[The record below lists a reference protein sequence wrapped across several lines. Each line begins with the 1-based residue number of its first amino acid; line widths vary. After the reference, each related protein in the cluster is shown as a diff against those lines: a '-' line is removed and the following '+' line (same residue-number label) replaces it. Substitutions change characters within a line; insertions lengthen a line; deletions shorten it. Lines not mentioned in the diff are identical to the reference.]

1 MATSFTHQ
9 VNQADVQLWGT
20 KIGSVSWDIQR
31 EIGFFSYDKPFLK
44 SGIQLSPIQ
53 MPLSEEVYS
62 FPALNRNTYKG
73 IPGLLADALP
83 DKFGNLLINQWLQQ
97 QGRDPKTFSPVER
110 LCYMGKRGMGGL
122 EFTPSISGHYED
134 VTHIQ
139 VDKLVSLAN
148 RVLSLQDKLDVG
160 LFADKGGLSEK
171 NLRSII
177 SVGTSAGGARAK
189 AVIAWDKKT
198 NQVMSGQLPHTEGFE
213 YYLLKF
219 DGVAHN
225 KDKEL
230 CDPLGFGRTEYAY
243 YLMAREAAIDMNECR
258 LLEENGRAHFM
269 TKRFD
274 RLDSG
279 GKLHM
284 QSLCAIAHYDFNM
297 AGAYSYEQ
305 AMQVMKKMDIVDL
318 QASLEQQYRR
328 MIFNI
333 AARNQDDHTKNIAF
347 LMDRSG
353 QWSLSPAFDV
363 TYSYNPE
370 GEWTSQHQMSINGKR
385 DDFVKSDLIQV
396 AKVANLSDRKAN
408 LIINEVLNVVGE
420 WSRFANKAG
429 VDKEQANEIAKY
441 HRLKLG
447 K

>member
-1 MATSFTHQ
+1 MAKLLSLP

-20 KIGSVSWDIQR
+20 KIGSVSWDVER
-31 EIGFFSYDKPFLK
+31 EVGFFSYDKQFLK

-73 IPGLLADALP
+73 LPGLLADALP

-110 LCYMGKRGMGGL
+110 LCYIGQRGMGGL
-122 EFTPSISGHYED
+122 EFMPSISGNYED
-134 VTHIQ
+134 VTNIQ
-139 VDKLVSLAN
+139 VDKLVGLAN
-148 RVLSLQDKLDVG
+148 RVLSIQDKLDVN
-160 LFADKGGLSEK
+160 LSVDNDELSEK

-189 AVIAWDKKT
+189 AVIAWNKKS
-198 NQVMSGQLPHTEGFE
+198 NQVMSGQLPCSEGFE

-219 DGVAHN
+219 DGVAKN
-225 KDKEL
+225 SDKEL

-243 YLMAREAAIDMNECR
+243 YLMAQEAAINMSECR

-274 RLDSG
+274 RLASG
-279 GKLHM
+279 KKLHM

-305 AMQVMKKMDIVDL
+305 AMQVMKQMNLVNL
-318 QASLEQQYRR
+318 QPSLEQQYRR
-328 MIFNI
+328 MVFNI
-333 AARNQDDHTKNIAF
+333 VARNQDDHTKNIAF

-385 DDFVKSDLIQV
+385 DLISKADLMQA

-408 LIINEVLNVVGE
+408 LIIEEVLSAVGQ
-420 WSRFANKAG
+420 WPTFAERAG
-429 VDKEQANEIAKY
+429 VKAERIEGIVRN
-441 HRLKLG
+441 HRLRLV
-447 K
+447 